1 MPNCFTLTRKGE
13 EEPRSLGK
21 LDSDLWFLF
30 EGKEPEGNTMWYKE
44 WYNIIGLAIACGK
57 ELDWIANEM
66 KGSEL
71 EDVAEF
77 LVTNYESKAWYEHK

>member
-30 EGKEPEGNTMWYKE
+30 EGKEPEGNTMWYKG
-44 WYNIIGLAIACGK
+44 WYDQIGLSLALGK
-57 ELDWIANEM
+57 SLEEVVKIYQDT
-66 KGSEL
+66 EL